1 MAAGRAGGC
10 APVGLYPVRRALRR
24 VQHGIIELEGRHR
37 ARRLSFRARSG
48 CAVGTLRAPSHKSPT
63 QIIDTVPR
71 TTACGV
77 MTVTA
82 VSALSRAPTM
92 GWLSNARRHE
102 QLLSPAAPAA
112 KTASRVSAAG
122 LRAYDG
128 DGDHLDRRAARPTER
143 AARDAKPRG
152 VLADSPFDVPGP
164 MLISPERKPRTKA
177 RMTTTTTKTSRS
189 LEDENASLRDELARA
204 REDLMAERARADALA
219 SRLEALEM
227 MATTAVVVP
236 PAMARDGGLARGTS
250 SAPVEERAERRW
262 NPFGTP
268 PTKGAD
274 AMGDGGEDLRAARR
288 LFANSAGVPDTNN
301 ATPDRSRHSFDP
313 FVRPAGSDRVV
324 RVPSPTGGRMIQ
336 IRAR

>member
-1 MAAGRAGGC
+1 
-10 APVGLYPVRRALRR
+10 
-24 VQHGIIELEGRHR
+24 
-37 ARRLSFRARSG
+37 
-48 CAVGTLRAPSHKSPT
+48 
-63 QIIDTVPR
+63 
-71 TTACGV
+71 
-77 MTVTA
+77 
-82 VSALSRAPTM
+82 M

-128 DGDHLDRRAARPTER
+128 DGDHLERRAARPTER
-143 AARDAKPRG
+143 AAREAKPRR

-164 MLISPERKPRTKA
+164 MLSPECKPRTKA
-177 RMTTTTTKTSRS
+177 RMTTTKTSRS

-219 SRLEALEM
+219 SRLEAVEM
-227 MATTAVVVP
+227 MAQTTAVVVP
-236 PAMARDGGLARGTS
+236 PAMARDGGVARGTS

-274 AMGDGGEDLRAARR
+274 AMGDDAEGGSCARR
-288 LFANSAGVPDTNN
+288 GGS
-301 ATPDRSRHSFDP
+301 SR
-313 FVRPAGSDRVV
+313 
-324 RVPSPTGGRMIQ
+324 T
-336 IRAR
+336 ARG

>member
-1 MAAGRAGGC
+1 
-10 APVGLYPVRRALRR
+10 
-24 VQHGIIELEGRHR
+24 
-37 ARRLSFRARSG
+37 
-48 CAVGTLRAPSHKSPT
+48 
-63 QIIDTVPR
+63 
-71 TTACGV
+71 
-77 MTVTA
+77 
-82 VSALSRAPTM
+82 M

-122 LRAYDG
+122 LRSYDDD
-128 DGDHLDRRAARPTER
+128 DGDHLERRAARPIER
-143 AARDAKPRG
+143 AARDAKPRR

-164 MLISPERKPRTKA
+164 MLSPECKPRTKA
-177 RMTTTTTKTSRS
+177 RMTTTKTSRS

-219 SRLEALEM
+219 SRLEAVEM
-227 MATTAVVVP
+227 MAHTTAVVVP
-236 PAMARDGGLARGTS
+236 PARGGAARGTS
-250 SAPVEERAERRW
+250 SAPVEERAERRR

-274 AMGDGGEDLRAARR
+274 AMGDDAEALRAARR
-288 LFANSAGVPDTNN
+288 LFANGAGVPGKDNN
-301 ATPDRSRHSFDP
+301 ATPERSRHSFDP

>member
-1 MAAGRAGGC
+1 M
-10 APVGLYPVRRALRR
+10 
-24 VQHGIIELEGRHR
+24 
-37 ARRLSFRARSG
+37 
-48 CAVGTLRAPSHKSPT
+48 
-63 QIIDTVPR
+63 
-71 TTACGV
+71 
-77 MTVTA
+77 TA
-82 VSALSRAPTM
+82 VSALSRALTM

-102 QLLSPAAPAA
+102 QLLSPAAAPAA

-128 DGDHLDRRAARPTER
+128 DDDHLERRAARPIER
-143 AARDAKPRG
+143 AARDAKPRR

-164 MLISPERKPRTKA
+164 MLSPECKPRTKA
-177 RMTTTTTKTSRS
+177 RMTTTKTSRS

-219 SRLEALEM
+219 SRLEAVEM
-227 MATTAVVVP
+227 MAHTTAVVVP
-236 PAMARDGGLARGTS
+236 PARGGAARGTS
-250 SAPVEERAERRW
+250 SAPVEERAERRR

-268 PTKGAD
+268 PTKGAG
-274 AMGDGGEDLRAARR
+274 AMGDDAEEDLAAARR
-288 LFANSAGVPDTNN
+288 LFANGAGVQAPGKDV
-301 ATPDRSRHSFDP
+301 ARTPDRSRHSFDP